1 MTDPTEPASER
12 IAQGSG
18 TVPGIFAA
26 SGASSSSSASSSSHP
41 SVCVAASKVFHI
53 PELADTIALYLRPVY
68 ISQLRLV
75 SRALYTAYRPY
86 LRLHLHRG
94 STASW
99 TSFPHPLQHTRDHA
113 DEDGQDNSDKLSA
126 EPARSPV
133 GYAHLVRTITTDT
146 MDNLEIIRPL
156 LLAPLQCPNLH
167 TLVITRWNRD
177 LCVFIDLLGSLPK
190 LQSLSVSFY
199 VSVDLNCFLRN
210 ITSPSSS
217 STVSSASS
225 SATSSPG
232 VSVAAP
238 SGSGCPVSTAAA
250 MITTKA
256 DGGAEGTKGGL
267 LSLRSLDIK
276 HRVPDINYIRW
287 KVFLSALE
295 ALPALREL
303 SLTGI
308 GLRGGEESEDA
319 ILGHVAQG
327 PINMTTVGILAPF
340 NGGINTVLP
349 GPHGTD
355 SAVDLLGPGTSEL
368 AKQTRIRT
376 YPEMRSLTLA
386 FGECPSSTM
395 QDLDRIFPNL
405 SSLELNKCRNNWLQ
419 AFEPDLARQ
428 LHPPHLQ
435 HHQHQPLHLHQP
447 PHPYQQQQHQYPHHL
462 QHQYLQ
468 QSIHQQLP
476 AIKLPPRPIF
486 PHLTHLKLIDRH
498 EGHQDLLFEI
508 IKARPLLTSLETQ
521 DVALN
526 LETLMSVASFCAKEG
541 RMMQR
546 LSLAPFWSLAQT
558 RGFEKLY
565 EAPFLS
571 QVRHLYIQQ
580 ELTEKIQFALTL
592 TSLHI
597 DAGFNDSQDFECD
610 CSPIPVWNAVLR
622 RLPKLEVLRID
633 RFITD
638 YSLFEGL
645 GRTPP
650 PANAPSCFAGEGRS
664 CHPESAKG
672 REGQTGQAAA
682 LEGKVYGENEDSDA
696 FDPGCR
702 DCQNDIGFM
711 EAHADKPRVI
721 EDWSQERPFLLE
733 LQITFRDA
741 CQVQTKD
748 LDRELIQ
755 RFRFLERLCFACYK
769 RPEDLEEASEGALKS
784 MWRPGLVL
792 EHRRY
797 LNK

>member
-1 MTDPTEPASER
+1 MTDPAEPAS
-12 IAQGSG
+12 ACMTQGSG
-18 TVPGIFAA
+18 TVPGTMAY
-26 SGASSSSSASSSSHP
+26 SASSSSSSSSH
-41 SVCVAASKVFHI
+41 SSHSSACVAANKVFHI
-53 PELADTIALYLRPVY
+53 PELADSIALYLRPVY

-75 SRALYTAYRPY
+75 SRALYAAYRPY

-99 TSFPHPLQHTRDHA
+99 TSFPHPLQTTRDHA
-113 DEDGQDNSDKLSA
+113 DEDGQDVSDQLSEEA
-126 EPARSPV
+126 SCPPV

-156 LLAPLQCPNLH
+156 LLAPQQCPNLH

-199 VSVDLNCFLRN
+199 VSVDLNCFLKN
-210 ITSPSSS
+210 ITSPSLSSTSSS
-217 STVSSASS
+217 ST
-225 SATSSPG
+225 TSSPG
-232 VSVAAP
+232 ESVAAP
-238 SGSGCPVSTAAA
+238 SGSECPVSMAAA
-250 MITTKA
+250 MIAATA
-256 DGGAEGTKGGL
+256 DDGVEGMKGGL

-287 KVFLSALE
+287 RVFLSALD

-308 GLRGGEESEDA
+308 GLRGGDDSEDA
-319 ILGHVAQG
+319 ILGQVAQG
-327 PINMTTVGILAPF
+327 PIHMTTVGIVAPF
-340 NGGINTVLP
+340 NGGINVGP
-349 GPHGTD
+349 AGPHGVD
-355 SAVDLLGPGTSEL
+355 SAVDLLGPGSLEQ
-368 AKQTRIRT
+368 ANQTRSRA
-376 YPEMRSLTLA
+376 YPQMRSLTLA

-419 AFEPDLARQ
+419 AFEPDVARH
-428 LHPPHLQ
+428 LHPLHLQ
-435 HHQHQPLHLHQP
+435 HHHHHQHP
-447 PHPYQQQQHQYPHHL
+447 PPYQQQQHQYQHHFQQ
-462 QHQYLQ
+462 QHLQ
-468 QSIHQQLP
+468 QSIHQQAP
-476 AIKLPPRPIF
+476 ATKLPSRPIF

-580 ELTEKIQFALTL
+580 ELSENIQFASTL

-622 RLPKLEVLRID
+622 RLPELEVLRID

-650 PANAPSCFAGEGRS
+650 LAIAPSNFAGEGDAL
-664 CHPESAKG
+664 CTGFAKG
-672 REGQTGQAAA
+672 VVQEDQQVA
-682 LEGKVYGENEDSDA
+682 LEGEINGDTDSSDLIHPRCGGDHDVM
-696 FDPGCR
+696 DPA
-702 DCQNDIGFM
+702 
-711 EAHADKPRVI
+711 EAQAAKPSLI
-721 EDWSQERPFLLE
+721 EDWSQERPFLHE

-769 RPEDLEEASEGALKS
+769 RPEDLEEAPESPLKS
-784 MWRPGLVL
+784 MWRPGLVV